1 MTESLGL
8 VDESNRDGD
17 HAQVRLHSTSFL
29 ALAYWSSCDHPYE
42 CIPAG
47 FVAIPS
53 SCPPSI
59 WQRDDALATDGDTS
73 SASSARAFTLL
84 ISVLTSRPA
93 LLGVSAQMYGVGVP
107 ASE

>member
-1 MTESLGL
+1 

-17 HAQVRLHSTSFL
+17 HAQVRLPSTSFL